1 MKIPVIRGV
10 IGDWTYYSGVLTFK
24 QVSDNVTASINDLYK
39 TSCLDE
45 LLQRALTSNFE
56 SIRDYI
62 LNDGERF
69 FNAII
74 LAIYDGDPQW
84 LEVEFNEEESEY
96 TNVGFLRFSGEEII
110 FPVDGQHRV
119 AGITAAIS
127 ENPAMATEQVPVIFI
142 AHSNDNRGKKKT
154 RKLFST
160 LNRRAKPV
168 GQNENIALDED
179 DISSI
184 ITRDLVQEFPLCMG
198 DNIVNSLGKQIPN
211 TNEEAFT
218 SLITLYQCVDLL
230 IKHKLGEKGI
240 KGKKYADYK
249 LYRPTDDIIASMKEY
264 VFGVF
269 QAFVNQTDTIRD
281 YLELNGKAKAQKFRN
296 ATGGNLLF
304 RPIALTE
311 YFEAAFLLHHRGSA
325 DTYDIAFKSLNS
337 IELDI
342 SKQPWLG
349 LMWDGTKIINRVS
362 KTTIR
367 MLLLL
372 MADATVLSQNE
383 HEKLVREYASSL
395 NLSITESN
403 TLLTSFSGD
412 EA

>member
-1 MKIPVIRGV
+1 MKIPVIRGI
-10 IGDWTYYSGVLTFK
+10 IGEWVYYSGVMTFK
-24 QVSDNVTASINDLYK
+24 QISENVTASINDLYQ

-45 LLQRALTSNFE
+45 LLQRALTSNYE

-62 LNDGERF
+62 LKDSERF
-69 FNAII
+69 FNAVI

-96 TNVGFLRFSGEEII
+96 TNVGFLQFSGEEVI

-127 ENPAMATEQVPVIFI
+127 ENPALAAEQVPVIFI
-142 AHSNDNRGKKKT
+142 AHSNDERGMKKT

-198 DNIVNSLGKQIPN
+198 ANIINSLGKQIPN

-218 SLITLYQCVDLL
+218 SLITLYQCVELL
-230 IKHKLGEKGI
+230 VKHKLGEVGI
-240 KGKKYADYK
+240 KGRRYADYK
-249 LYRPTDDIIASMKEY
+249 LFRPKEEDIVALRTYVFEVFETFATHSDAIKEY
-264 VFGVF
+264 LALKG
-269 QAFVNQTDTIRD
+269 
-281 YLELNGKAKAQKFRN
+281 GAKAHKFRN
-296 ATGGNLLF
+296 STGGNLLF
-304 RPIALTE
+304 RPIAITE
-311 YFEAAFLLHHRGSA
+311 YFEAAYLLCHRGGANTYA
-325 DTYDIAFKSLNS
+325 DAFDLLNS
-337 IELDI
+337 VELNI

-349 LMWDGTKIINRVS
+349 LVWDGTKIINRAS
-362 KTTIR
+362 KTVIR
-367 MLLLL
+367 ALLLF
-372 MADATVLSQNE
+372 MANADVLSEYEQ
-383 HEKLVREYASSL
+383 EKLIHDYASSVNSPYEETADYL
-395 NLSITESN
+395 ATIKY
-403 TLLTSFSGD
+403 
-412 EA
+412 EAN